1 MDDVKLQAPFCTLF
15 PPGDA
20 VSDCGSS
27 GGGTI
32 FFVSFVILN
41 SYLLSNLFVAAIM
54 EYVVS
59 GLLRQGAIV
68 NSRDLEVFQVSRIRS
83 TLDMLWV
90 NAIAVCR
97 AAESFGEHQN

>member
-1 MDDVKLQAPFCTLF
+1 MDDIKLQAPNCTLF
-15 PPGDA
+15 PPNGA

-59 GLLRQGAIV
+59 GLLRKGAIV
-68 NSRDLEVFQVSRIRS
+68 NSQDLETFQVSACQS
-83 TLDMLWV
+83 
-90 NAIAVCR
+90 
-97 AAESFGEHQN
+97 

>member
-1 MDDVKLQAPFCTLF
+1 MNDIKVEAPYCTLF
-15 PPGDA
+15 PPDGS

-32 FFVSFVILN
+32 YFVSFIILN

-68 NSRDLEVFQVSRIRS
+68 NSRDLETFQVAHFSGLS
-83 TLDMLWV
+83 TGL
-90 NAIAVCR
+90 
-97 AAESFGEHQN
+97 QNKQTARQSIH

>member
-1 MDDVKLQAPFCTLF
+1 MNDIKKQAPYCTLF
-15 PPGDA
+15 PPGDS

-32 FFVSFVILN
+32 FFVTFVILN

-54 EYVVS
+54 EYVIS

-68 NSRDLEVFQVSRIRS
+68 NSRDLETFQVDLSS
-83 TLDMLWV
+83 F
-90 NAIAVCR
+90 AVP
-97 AAESFGEHQN
+97 

>member
-1 MDDVKLQAPFCTLF
+1 MDDIKLQAPYCTLF
-15 PPGDA
+15 PPDGA
-20 VSDCGSS
+20 ASDCGSS

-54 EYVVS
+54 DYVVS

-68 NSRDLEVFQVSRIRS
+68 NSRDLEIFQV
-83 TLDMLWV
+83 W
-90 NAIAVCR
+90 
-97 AAESFGEHQN
+97 H